1 MAYDTSKFASLQ
13 NLKDTAVRI
22 KKEYLAAISKAGHAS
37 FQKASAVPTAEE
49 AQENILYL
57 VKNTTTG
64 YYDIYALVDDAVE
77 LLDDTTVSLD
87 GLVTDEELE
96 RFEKAGKIIE
106 ERTYDTVYGAW
117 KYATIEDGQINLAAY
132 DYLVIGTLESYAGM
146 KKCYGAENLVPIYIE
161 VEDGERLSRAL
172 SRERQQEQPKYE
184 EMCRRFLAD
193 QKDFSEENLEEAG
206 IVRRYYND
214 DKVQCLEK
222 IIGEIQNG
230 KF

>member
-1 MAYDTSKFASLQ
+1 MGKIYYMMGKSSSG
-13 NLKDTAVRI
+13 KDTLY
-22 KKEYLAAISKAGHAS
+22 KEVLKALPKLKTLVLYTTRPIREG
-37 FQKASAVPTAEE
+37 E
-49 AQENILYL
+49 QE
-57 VKNTTTG
+57 
-64 YYDIYALVDDAVE
+64 DIEYHF
-77 LLDDTTVSLD
+77 
-87 GLVTDEELE
+87 VTDEEME

>member
-1 MAYDTSKFASLQ
+1 MGKIYYMMGKSSSG
-13 NLKDTAVRI
+13 KDTLY
-22 KKEYLAAISKAGHAS
+22 KEVLKALPKLKTLVLYTTRPIREG
-37 FQKASAVPTAEE
+37 E
-49 AQENILYL
+49 QEGIEYHF
-57 VKNTTTG
+57 
-64 YYDIYALVDDAVE
+64 
-77 LLDDTTVSLD
+77 
-87 GLVTDEELE
+87 VTDEELE
-96 RFEKAGKIIE
+96 RFEKGGKIIE

>member
-1 MAYDTSKFASLQ
+1 MGKIYYMMGKSSSG
-13 NLKDTAVRI
+13 KDTLY
-22 KKEYLAAISKAGHAS
+22 KEVLKALPKLKTLVLYTTRPIREG
-37 FQKASAVPTAEE
+37 E
-49 AQENILYL
+49 QEGIEYHF
-57 VKNTTTG
+57 
-64 YYDIYALVDDAVE
+64 
-77 LLDDTTVSLD
+77 
-87 GLVTDEELE
+87 VTDEELE

-106 ERTYDTVYGAW
+106 ERTYDTVYGVW

>member
-1 MAYDTSKFASLQ
+1 MGKIYYMMGKSSSG
-13 NLKDTAVRI
+13 KDTLY
-22 KKEYLAAISKAGHAS
+22 KEVLKALPKLKTLALYTTRPIREG
-37 FQKASAVPTAEE
+37 E
-49 AQENILYL
+49 QEGIEYHF
-57 VKNTTTG
+57 
-64 YYDIYALVDDAVE
+64 
-77 LLDDTTVSLD
+77 
-87 GLVTDEELE
+87 VTDEELE

-117 KYATIEDGQINLAAY
+117 KYATIEDGQINLAAG
-132 DYLVIGTLESYAGM
+132 DYLLIGTLETYE
-146 KKCYGAENLVPIYIE
+146 KIREYYGAENLVPIYIE

>member
-1 MAYDTSKFASLQ
+1 MKALPK
-13 NLKDTAVRI
+13 LKTLVLYTTRPI
-22 KKEYLAAISKAGHAS
+22 REGEQEGIEYH
-37 FQKASAVPTAEE
+37 F
-49 AQENILYL
+49 
-57 VKNTTTG
+57 
-64 YYDIYALVDDAVE
+64 
-77 LLDDTTVSLD
+77 
-87 GLVTDEELE
+87 VTDEELE

-230 KF
+230 KFLRCGRPQRH

>member
-1 MAYDTSKFASLQ
+1 MGKIYYMMGKSSSG
-13 NLKDTAVRI
+13 KDTLY
-22 KKEYLAAISKAGHAS
+22 KEVLKALPKLKTLVLYTTRPIREG
-37 FQKASAVPTAEE
+37 E
-49 AQENILYL
+49 QEGREYHF
-57 VKNTTTG
+57 
-64 YYDIYALVDDAVE
+64 
-77 LLDDTTVSLD
+77 
-87 GLVTDEELE
+87 VTDEELE

>member
-1 MAYDTSKFASLQ
+1 MGKIYYMMGKSSSG
-13 NLKDTAVRI
+13 KDTLY
-22 KKEYLAAISKAGHAS
+22 KEVLKALPKLKTLVLYTTRPIREG
-37 FQKASAVPTAEE
+37 E
-49 AQENILYL
+49 QEGIEYHF
-57 VKNTTTG
+57 
-64 YYDIYALVDDAVE
+64 
-77 LLDDTTVSLD
+77 
-87 GLVTDEELE
+87 VTDEELE

-193 QKDFSEENLEEAG
+193 AADFSEEKLLDAQ
-206 IVRRYYND
+206 ITVRFAND
-214 DKVQCLEK
+214 DLKQTEENIRDYILS
-222 IIGEIQNG
+222 QND
-230 KF
+230 

>member
-1 MAYDTSKFASLQ
+1 MGKIYYMMGKSSSG
-13 NLKDTAVRI
+13 KDTLY
-22 KKEYLAAISKAGHAS
+22 KEVLKALPKLKTLVLYTTRPIREG
-37 FQKASAVPTAEE
+37 E
-49 AQENILYL
+49 QEGIEYHF
-57 VKNTTTG
+57 
-64 YYDIYALVDDAVE
+64 
-77 LLDDTTVSLD
+77 
-87 GLVTDEELE
+87 VTDEELE

-146 KKCYGAENLVPIYIE
+146 KECYGAENLVPIYIE

>member
-1 MAYDTSKFASLQ
+1 MQRVLRMKYMGKIYYMMGKSSSG
-13 NLKDTAVRI
+13 KDTLY
-22 KKEYLAAISKAGHAS
+22 KEVLKALPKLKTLVLYTTRPIREG
-37 FQKASAVPTAEE
+37 E
-49 AQENILYL
+49 QEGIEYHF
-57 VKNTTTG
+57 
-64 YYDIYALVDDAVE
+64 
-77 LLDDTTVSLD
+77 
-87 GLVTDEELE
+87 VTDEELE

-161 VEDGERLSRAL
+161 VEDGERLSRAV

-206 IVRRYYND
+206 IARRYYND

>member
-1 MAYDTSKFASLQ
+1 MGKIYYMMGKSSSG
-13 NLKDTAVRI
+13 KDTLY
-22 KKEYLAAISKAGHAS
+22 KEVLKALPKLKTLVLYTTRPIREG
-37 FQKASAVPTAEE
+37 E
-49 AQENILYL
+49 QEGIEYHF
-57 VKNTTTG
+57 
-64 YYDIYALVDDAVE
+64 
-77 LLDDTTVSLD
+77 
-87 GLVTDEELE
+87 VTDEELE

-146 KKCYGAENLVPIYIE
+146 KKCYGAENLVPIYLE

>member
-1 MAYDTSKFASLQ
+1 MGKIYYIMGKSSSG
-13 NLKDTAVRI
+13 KDTLFRKI
-22 KKEYLAAISKAGHAS
+22 KQELPMLQTVTLYTTRPKREGEREGVEYH
-37 FQKASAVPTAEE
+37 F
-49 AQENILYL
+49 
-57 VKNTTTG
+57 
-64 YYDIYALVDDAVE
+64 
-77 LLDDTTVSLD
+77 
-87 GLVTDEELE
+87 VTDEQMHIFERKGKVVEL
-96 RFEKAGKIIE
+96 
-106 ERTYDTVYGAW
+106 RTYNTVHGAW

-132 DYLVIGTLESYAGM
+132 DYLAIGTLESYAGM

>member
-1 MAYDTSKFASLQ
+1 MGKIYYMMGKSSSG
-13 NLKDTAVRI
+13 KDTLY
-22 KKEYLAAISKAGHAS
+22 KEVLKALPKLKTLVLYTTRPIREG
-37 FQKASAVPTAEE
+37 E
-49 AQENILYL
+49 QEGIEYHF
-57 VKNTTTG
+57 
-64 YYDIYALVDDAVE
+64 
-77 LLDDTTVSLD
+77 
-87 GLVTDEELE
+87 VTDEELE

-206 IVRRYYND
+206 IARRYYND

-222 IIGEIQNG
+222 IIGEIQTG

>member
-1 MAYDTSKFASLQ
+1 MGKIYYMMGKSSSG
-13 NLKDTAVRI
+13 KDTLY
-22 KKEYLAAISKAGHAS
+22 KEVLKALPKLKTLVLYTTRPIREG
-37 FQKASAVPTAEE
+37 E
-49 AQENILYL
+49 QEGIEYHF
-57 VKNTTTG
+57 
-64 YYDIYALVDDAVE
+64 
-77 LLDDTTVSLD
+77 
-87 GLVTDEELE
+87 VTDEELE

-132 DYLVIGTLESYAGM
+132 DYLIIGTLESYAGM

>member
-1 MAYDTSKFASLQ
+1 MGKIYYMMGKSSSG
-13 NLKDTAVRI
+13 KDTLY
-22 KKEYLAAISKAGHAS
+22 KEVVKALPKLKTLVLYTTRPIREG
-37 FQKASAVPTAEE
+37 E
-49 AQENILYL
+49 QEGIEYHF
-57 VKNTTTG
+57 
-64 YYDIYALVDDAVE
+64 
-77 LLDDTTVSLD
+77 
-87 GLVTDEELE
+87 VTDEELE

>member
-1 MAYDTSKFASLQ
+1 MGKIYYMMGKSSSG
-13 NLKDTAVRI
+13 KDTLY
-22 KKEYLAAISKAGHAS
+22 KEVLKALPKLKTLVLYTTRPIREG
-37 FQKASAVPTAEE
+37 E
-49 AQENILYL
+49 QEGIEYHF
-57 VKNTTTG
+57 
-64 YYDIYALVDDAVE
+64 
-77 LLDDTTVSLD
+77 
-87 GLVTDEELE
+87 VTDEELE

-117 KYATIEDGQINLAAY
+117 NATIEDGQINLAEYA
-132 DYLVIGTLESYAGM
+132 YLVIGTLESYAGM

-161 VEDGERLSRAL
+161 VEDGERLSWAL

-206 IVRRYYND
+206 IGRRYYND

>member
-1 MAYDTSKFASLQ
+1 MGKIYYMMGKSSSG
-13 NLKDTAVRI
+13 KDTLY
-22 KKEYLAAISKAGHAS
+22 KEELKALPKLKTLVLYTTRPIREG
-37 FQKASAVPTAEE
+37 E
-49 AQENILYL
+49 QEGIEYHF
-57 VKNTTTG
+57 
-64 YYDIYALVDDAVE
+64 
-77 LLDDTTVSLD
+77 
-87 GLVTDEELE
+87 VTDEELE

>member
-1 MAYDTSKFASLQ
+1 MGKIYYMMGKSSSG
-13 NLKDTAVRI
+13 KDTLY
-22 KKEYLAAISKAGHAS
+22 KEVLKALPKLKTLVLYTTRPIREG
-37 FQKASAVPTAEE
+37 E
-49 AQENILYL
+49 QEGIEYHF
-57 VKNTTTG
+57 
-64 YYDIYALVDDAVE
+64 
-77 LLDDTTVSLD
+77 
-87 GLVTDEELE
+87 VTDEELE

-132 DYLVIGTLESYAGM
+132 DYLAIGTLESYAGM
-146 KKCYGAENLVPIYIE
+146 KKCYGVENLVPIYIE

>member
-1 MAYDTSKFASLQ
+1 MGKIYYMMGKSSSG
-13 NLKDTAVRI
+13 KDTLY
-22 KKEYLAAISKAGHAS
+22 KEVLKALPKLKTLVLYTTRPIREG
-37 FQKASAVPTAEE
+37 E
-49 AQENILYL
+49 QEGIEYHF
-57 VKNTTTG
+57 
-64 YYDIYALVDDAVE
+64 
-77 LLDDTTVSLD
+77 
-87 GLVTDEELE
+87 VTDEELE

-206 IVRRYYND
+206 IARRYYND
-214 DKVQCLEK
+214 DRVQCLEK

>member
-1 MAYDTSKFASLQ
+1 MGKIYYMMGKSSSG
-13 NLKDTAVRI
+13 KDTLY
-22 KKEYLAAISKAGHAS
+22 KEVLKALPKLKTLVLYTTRPIREG
-37 FQKASAVPTAEE
+37 E
-49 AQENILYL
+49 QEGIEYHF
-57 VKNTTTG
+57 
-64 YYDIYALVDDAVE
+64 
-77 LLDDTTVSLD
+77 
-87 GLVTDEELE
+87 VTDEELE

-214 DKVQCLEK
+214 DKVQFLEK

>member
-1 MAYDTSKFASLQ
+1 MGKIYYIMGKSSSG
-13 NLKDTAVRI
+13 KDTLFRKI
-22 KKEYLAAISKAGHAS
+22 KQELPMLQTVTLYTTRPKREGEREGVEYH
-37 FQKASAVPTAEE
+37 F
-49 AQENILYL
+49 
-57 VKNTTTG
+57 
-64 YYDIYALVDDAVE
+64 
-77 LLDDTTVSLD
+77 
-87 GLVTDEELE
+87 VTDEQMHIFERQGKVVEL
-96 RFEKAGKIIE
+96 
-106 ERTYDTVYGAW
+106 RTYNTVHGAW

-206 IVRRYYND
+206 IARRYYND

>member
-1 MAYDTSKFASLQ
+1 MGKIYYMMGKSSSG
-13 NLKDTAVRI
+13 KDTLY
-22 KKEYLAAISKAGHAS
+22 KEVLKALPKLKTLVLYTTRPIREG
-37 FQKASAVPTAEE
+37 E
-49 AQENILYL
+49 QEGIEYHF
-57 VKNTTTG
+57 
-64 YYDIYALVDDAVE
+64 
-77 LLDDTTVSLD
+77 
-87 GLVTDEELE
+87 VTDEELE

-161 VEDGERLSRAL
+161 LEDGERLSRAL

>member
-1 MAYDTSKFASLQ
+1 MGKIYYMMGKSSSG
-13 NLKDTAVRI
+13 KDTLY
-22 KKEYLAAISKAGHAS
+22 KEVLKALPKLKTLVLYTTRPIREG
-37 FQKASAVPTAEE
+37 E
-49 AQENILYL
+49 QEGIEYHF
-57 VKNTTTG
+57 
-64 YYDIYALVDDAVE
+64 
-77 LLDDTTVSLD
+77 
-87 GLVTDEELE
+87 VTDEELE

-193 QKDFSEENLEEAG
+193 QKDFSEKNLEEAG

>member
-1 MAYDTSKFASLQ
+1 MGKIYYMMGKSSSG
-13 NLKDTAVRI
+13 KDTLY
-22 KKEYLAAISKAGHAS
+22 KEVLKALPKLKTLVLYTTRPIREG
-37 FQKASAVPTAEE
+37 E
-49 AQENILYL
+49 QEGIEYHF
-57 VKNTTTG
+57 
-64 YYDIYALVDDAVE
+64 
-77 LLDDTTVSLD
+77 
-87 GLVTDEELE
+87 VTDEELE

-146 KKCYGAENLVPIYIE
+146 KKSYGAENLVPIYIE

>member
-1 MAYDTSKFASLQ
+1 MGKIYYMMGKSSSG
-13 NLKDTAVRI
+13 KDTLY
-22 KKEYLAAISKAGHAS
+22 KEVLKALPKLKTLVLYTTRPIREG
-37 FQKASAVPTAEE
+37 E
-49 AQENILYL
+49 QEGIEYHF
-57 VKNTTTG
+57 
-64 YYDIYALVDDAVE
+64 
-77 LLDDTTVSLD
+77 
-87 GLVTDEELE
+87 VTDEELE

-132 DYLVIGTLESYAGM
+132 DYLVIGTLGSYAGM

-206 IVRRYYND
+206 IARRYYND

>member
-1 MAYDTSKFASLQ
+1 MGKIYYMMGKSSSG
-13 NLKDTAVRI
+13 KDTLY
-22 KKEYLAAISKAGHAS
+22 KEVLKALPKLKTLVLYTTRPIREG
-37 FQKASAVPTAEE
+37 E
-49 AQENILYL
+49 QEGIEYHF
-57 VKNTTTG
+57 
-64 YYDIYALVDDAVE
+64 
-77 LLDDTTVSLD
+77 
-87 GLVTDEELE
+87 VTDEELE

-214 DKVQCLEK
+214 DKAQCLEK